1 MSDLPAIVDEA
12 EFREALSARAAALL
26 DVAGR
31 LGAAAPAEVGRAL
44 ALLSRPRL
52 AVMLSEAAQLEELL
66 DAYGALGN
74 ERWRAFRGVVA
85 AMKLFARV
93 DYALVHLAHAAP
105 HYRLLPVEGD
115 LAAALLRARRF
126 TARVLQTA
134 SRRLLEAAGALGL
147 RPRPT
152 EVCEEVLPAGRLPQD
167 CSLRHVNDAAGTV
180 ARLAT
185 AFLDLSEEAAPL
197 EAAARSSPASAL
209 PRESDLRRLAEDF
222 HNLQALYDTDVAH
235 TDAERSDPELLS
247 LRGHA
252 SVVFHLLEVATDLT
266 HYRERHVA
274 HAAPVNGRGQLFAH
288 EVDCIEPERL
298 DAVMRGALAFAA
310 RCVQGGRMLAQ
321 RLLARYAEQG
331 EITVPVPRYRGFHV
345 RPSTLVARVS
355 HHYGSPVSMA
365 LDGECYDASSPLELF
380 RANEQ
385 INARKRRWLAQ
396 EIGRLVDGS
405 EERLEQDVVRAVR
418 SVLMRLA
425 EDAKVVLYEQPL
437 PRVEGARGE
446 GQPVL
451 SFIVD
456 AVARLQAL
464 GKIDIV
470 TTVTAT
476 FRGDRRVLEDLKLL
490 AESGY
495 GEDAYGNNVPLPE
508 ALGYLRR

>member
-1 MSDLPAIVDEA
+1 
-12 EFREALSARAAALL
+12 
-26 DVAGR
+26 
-31 LGAAAPAEVGRAL
+31 
-44 ALLSRPRL
+44 
-52 AVMLSEAAQLEELL
+52 
-66 DAYGALGN
+66 
-74 ERWRAFRGVVA
+74 
-85 AMKLFARV
+85 
-93 DYALVHLAHAAP
+93 
-105 HYRLLPVEGD
+105 
-115 LAAALLRARRF
+115 
-126 TARVLQTA
+126 
-134 SRRLLEAAGALGL
+134 
-147 RPRPT
+147 
-152 EVCEEVLPAGRLPQD
+152 
-167 CSLRHVNDAAGTV
+167 
-180 ARLAT
+180 
-185 AFLDLSEEAAPL
+185 
-197 EAAARSSPASAL
+197 
-209 PRESDLRRLAEDF
+209 
-222 HNLQALYDTDVAH
+222 
-235 TDAERSDPELLS
+235 
-247 LRGHA
+247 
-252 SVVFHLLEVATDLT
+252 VVFHLLEVATDLT

-288 EVDCIEPERL
+288 QDDCIEPERL
-298 DAVMRGALAFAA
+298 DAVLRGALAFAA

-331 EITVPVPRYRGFHV
+331 EITVAVPRYRGFHV

-355 HHYGSPVSMA
+355 HHYGSPVSMV
-365 LDGECYDASSPLELF
+365 LDGESYDASSPLELF

-396 EIGRLVDGS
+396 EIGRLVDGA
-405 EERLEQDVVRAVR
+405 EERLEEDVVRAVR
-418 SVLMRLA
+418 SILMRLA

-476 FRGDRRVLEDLKLL
+476 FRGDRRVLADLALL